1 MSVLQIF
8 EVLGGLLVPLGV
20 VATLVMLTILV
31 HDDYKSI
38 KRENEENKSNE
49 ED

>member
-8 EVLGGLLVPLGV
+8 EVLGGLLVPLGI

-38 KRENEENKSNE
+38 KKENEDNKSNE

>member
-31 HDDYKSI
+31 HDDYNSI
-38 KRENEENKSNE
+38 KRENEENKSDE
-49 ED
+49 EH

>member
-1 MSVLQIF
+1 MSVLQMF

-20 VATLVMLTILV
+20 VATLVMLTILI

-38 KRENEENKSNE
+38 KRENEENKSDE

>member
-38 KRENEENKSNE
+38 KRENEENKSDE